1 MKKCDKEVYQKTL
14 DLFNYQCAICG
25 NTNIHLHHIR
35 YGACGRKTY
44 LGNVIPLCKRH
55 HDLVHTN
62 KKEWQPKLIE
72 IIERVINEENNNSDT
87 SNNIID
93 TYKYLCSK

>member
-1 MKKCDKEVYQKTL
+1 MNKQEKEVYEKTIEL
-14 DLFNYQCAICG
+14 YNGQCAICG

-44 LGNVIPLCKRH
+44 MGNVIPLCKMH

-62 KKEWQPKLIE
+62 KKKYQPILIE
-72 IIERVINEENNNSDT
+72 MIDKKFQKEN
-87 SNNIID
+87 
-93 TYKYLCSK
+93 KL

>member
-1 MKKCDKEVYQKTL
+1 MNKKEKEVYEKTIEL
-14 DLFNYQCAICG
+14 YNGCCAICG

-44 LGNVIPLCKRH
+44 MGNVIPLCKMH

-62 KKEWQPKLIE
+62 KKKYQPILIE
-72 IIERVINEENNNSDT
+72 MIDKKFQKEN
-87 SNNIID
+87 
-93 TYKYLCSK
+93 KL